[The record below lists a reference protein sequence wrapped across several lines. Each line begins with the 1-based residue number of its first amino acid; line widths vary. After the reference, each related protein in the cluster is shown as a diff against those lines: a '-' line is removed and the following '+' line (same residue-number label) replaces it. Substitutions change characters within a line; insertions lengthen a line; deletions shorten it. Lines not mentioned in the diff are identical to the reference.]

1 MYTYF
6 CGGYT
11 YDIQFINLITYEL
24 RIKLYKVIHLT
35 FRNTA
40 LFPLTFHE
48 LILFNFS
55 HISSAYMCIFLM
67 IGYFLSK

>member
-24 RIKLYKVIHLT
+24 RIKLYKVNHLT
-35 FRNTA
+35 FRNT
-40 LFPLTFHE
+40 
-48 LILFNFS
+48 
-55 HISSAYMCIFLM
+55 
-67 IGYFLSK
+67 K

>member
-40 LFPLTFHE
+40 LFPFTFHE
-48 LILFNFS
+48 LVFLT
-55 HISSAYMCIFLM
+55 FLM
-67 IGYFLSK
+67 CLQHWHLYCG